1 MNNSSDKLI
10 NIMELYN
17 KICSENVRLNQMTI
31 IYRVDEYKDNIKLFG
46 DKFVLNNK
54 DHCYLLIEGQK
65 YELTEFYELNNKQ
78 KQNKTFEI
86 KLIETKPIT
95 NMFRFFYNCFDL
107 IYAPDFDEWD
117 MKNVTNLRSI
127 FNECIALKS
136 LPDISKWNTKNVIEM
151 KNMFYDCYELKSIP
165 DISKW
170 DVKNV
175 TEMSQMFKNCRSLNS
190 LPDLSKWV
198 LNKQVRKEK
207 MFDGCDKKIIPK
219 NF

>member
-1 MNNSSDKLI
+1 
-10 NIMELYN
+10 
-17 KICSENVRLNQMTI
+17 MTI
-31 IYRVDEYKDNIKLFG
+31 IYKINGNMDNIRLFG

-54 DHCYLLIEGQK
+54 DNCFLLIEGQK
-65 YELTEFYELNNKQ
+65 YELTEFYNLTNKQ

-95 NMFRFFYNCFDL
+95 NMYRLFYLCHNL
-107 IYAPDFDEWD
+107 IYVPDFDKWD
-117 MKNVTNLRSI
+117 MKYVTDLRSI
-127 FNECIALKS
+127 FNGCIALKS
-136 LPDISKWNTKNVIEM
+136 LPDISKWNTKNVTEI
-151 KNMFYDCYELKSIP
+151 KNMFFDCYELKAIP

-175 TEMSQMFKNCRSLNS
+175 TEMSFMFFNCKSLNS

-198 LNKQVRKEK
+198 LNKQVIKEK